1 MIMPLSEDQT
11 DVLQEVVNMAMGQAG
26 NSLARIL
33 DVFVC
38 LSVPRIRLV
47 TASEVLD
54 AVLEMVGSDTVVS
67 AARQAFYNHLRGEAV
82 VIFGQAGCRD
92 LAVLMGYDEQLD
104 ANSEQELL
112 LEVSNVLV
120 GACMCCIG
128 DQLGADL
135 SFSAP
140 SLMAERV
147 RVSRMLATE
156 NLSWTDALLVEVNF
170 GLENSAF
177 KSHLLILMTEEAIDS
192 LRQDLDKLLE
202 AV

>member
-1 MIMPLSEDQT
+1 MIMPLTEAQT
-11 DVLQEVVNMAMGQAG
+11 DALQEVANVAMGQAG

-47 TASEVLD
+47 TATEVLD

-128 DQLGADL
+128 DQLG
-135 SFSAP
+135 
-140 SLMAERV
+140 
-147 RVSRMLATE
+147 
-156 NLSWTDALLVEVNF
+156 
-170 GLENSAF
+170 
-177 KSHLLILMTEEAIDS
+177 
-192 LRQDLDKLLE
+192 
-202 AV
+202 